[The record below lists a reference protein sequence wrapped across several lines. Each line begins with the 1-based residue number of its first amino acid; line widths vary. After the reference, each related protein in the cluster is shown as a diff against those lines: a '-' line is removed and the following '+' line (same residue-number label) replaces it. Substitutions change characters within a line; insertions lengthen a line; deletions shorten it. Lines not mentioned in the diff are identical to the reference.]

1 MSQPDQISIQ
11 HILVSFDETQV
22 KAKRTKAEAEAL
34 AAELLKKAQTADD
47 FSAMVHEHSDDPIQ
61 PDDPQPGVYN
71 LLNHDVKGQNFQEFM
86 MTLNTRAGEKEQELV
101 TKMEAGQIDQ
111 AALESTM
118 NTFIEELRAEAD
130 RFAPSLP
137 HPRSAMVSAFGDVG
151 FDLAVGEIGLAT
163 FDADDSPFGWHIIKR
178 LA

>member
-11 HILVSFDETQV
+11 HILVSFEDTQV
-22 KAKRTKAEAEAL
+22 KTKRTKAEAETL
-34 AAELLKKAQTADD
+34 AADLLEKAKTADD
-47 FSAMVHEHSDDPIQ
+47 FSALVREHSDDPIQ
-61 PDDPQPGVYN
+61 QDDPQPGVYN
-71 LLNHDVKGQNFQEFM
+71 LLNHDVKGQNFQEYM
-86 MTLNTRAGEKEQELV
+86 MTLNTRAGEQEQELI

-111 AALESTM
+111 AALETQM

-130 RFAPSLP
+130 QFAPSLP

-151 FDLAVGEIGLAT
+151 FELNVGEIGLAT
-163 FDADDSPFGWHIIKR
+163 FDADASPFGWHIIKR

>member
-22 KAKRTKAEAEAL
+22 KANRTKAEAETL
-34 AAELLKKAQTADD
+34 AAEVLEKAKTADD
-47 FSAMVHEHSDDPIQ
+47 FSTLVREHSDDPIQ

-71 LLNHDVKGQNFQEFM
+71 LLNHDVKGQNFQEYM
-86 MTLNTRAGEKEQELV
+86 MTLNTRAGEKEQKLV
-101 TKMEAGQIDQ
+101 AKMEAGELEQS
-111 AALESTM
+111 ALEAQM
-118 NTFIEELRAEAD
+118 NEFIEELRGEAD
-130 RFAPSLP
+130 RVAPNLP

-151 FDLAVGEIGLAT
+151 FDLEVGELGLAT
-163 FDADDSPFGWHIIKR
+163 FDADASPFGWHIIKR